1 MTLLNLTSTV
11 GEVSILHK
19 NSHRKRNFGERCY
32 NSKNDEHTG
41 PVHNVSCFTSGLTN
55 LLQYSNRKRQF
66 GKQSYLN
73 VVYLMIIQDINN

>member
-11 GEVSILHK
+11 GEVSILHKK

-41 PVHNVSCFTSGLTN
+41 PVHNVSCFTSSGLT
-55 LLQYSNRKRQF
+55 
-66 GKQSYLN
+66 
-73 VVYLMIIQDINN
+73 D